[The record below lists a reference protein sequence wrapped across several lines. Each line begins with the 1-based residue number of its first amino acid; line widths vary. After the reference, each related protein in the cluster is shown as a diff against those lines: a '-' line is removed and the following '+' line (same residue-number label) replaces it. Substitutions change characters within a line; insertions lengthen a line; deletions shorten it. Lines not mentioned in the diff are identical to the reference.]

1 MRRLLPVLV
10 LLLLPVLAW
19 AQAQPTLPQSP
30 LSIITAD
37 GKTHKFKVELA
48 VTGDQMARGMMF
60 RRTMAADAGMLFDY
74 GRNTP
79 GVAFWMKNTL
89 IPLDMIFITAEG
101 RILNVHERAIPHDES
116 SVPAAGPVRAVLEV
130 NGGTSARLGLKP
142 GDRVVHAIFGGK

>member
-1 MRRLLPVLV
+1 MRRLLSVLV